1 MRRAVAAAAARAG
14 ARGICGQAPVLH
26 FPKAAAESKDA
37 QVARN
42 TAVALELLR
51 AQLGEKPEPY
61 TRKYTVTIAEL
72 QKEIEDVLKSCGQE
86 SGELQDGKELTSMQ
100 VIERVLRHGVL
111 TYLKNE
117 GQYDW
122 AAMEKWLVY
131 TATDGQ
137 EFNKLKRSV
146 EDAAKYKQFQGEHGG
161 QPCLPE
167 LDWAAEYAAA
177 TDREAVA
184 EKRRRYD
191 AVAASTFERNEATI
205 SATLAEHR
213 KPTQDKLLDTLV
225 DQVSMFKPFLAK
237 QVIQTKLIERNA
249 DGQLSFSRFVDWNPD
264 ARDIAELETETAQQ
278 RIATLEPLGFDET
291 YKRYAEVRMRTKE
304 EVLERMD
311 RRQQELA
318 ASSTSSAAG
327 GAEDSKRAA
336 LMAEILKLQTRGAK
350 EADAPEEGAE
360 EVDPEAQE
368 AAQAAA
374 VAAKE
379 KEMERYRVSP
389 EAVKAKGLIGL
400 QFLDK
405 AEASA

>member
-1 MRRAVAAAAARAG
+1 MRRAASTAARRAG
-14 ARGICGQAPVLH
+14 QRGLCGQAPVLH
-26 FPKAAAESKDA
+26 FPKAATESREA

-51 AQLGEKPEPY
+51 AQLGERPQPY
-61 TRKYTVTIAEL
+61 TRKHSASIQEI
-72 QKEIEDVLKSCGQE
+72 QKEIEDVLKSCGTE
-86 SGELQDGKELTSMQ
+86 SGPLQDGRELTSMQ

-122 AAMEKWLVY
+122 DGLEKWLVY

-137 EFNKLKRSV
+137 EFNKLKRQV
-146 EDAAKYKQFQGEHGG
+146 EDTQKYEQYKGEHGG
-161 QPCLPE
+161 RACVPDF
-167 LDWAAEYAAA
+167 DWAAEYAGA
-177 TDREAVA
+177 TDREVVS
-184 EKRRRYD
+184 EKRKRYD
-191 AVAASTFERNEATI
+191 AVAATTFDRNVKAI
-205 SATLAEHR
+205 SDEMSAHR
-213 KPTQDKLLDTLV
+213 KPAQDKLLDTLV
-225 DQVSMFKPFLAK
+225 DQVTMFKPFLAK

-291 YKRYAEVRMRTKE
+291 YKRYAEVRMRSKE

-318 ASSTSSAAG
+318 ASSASAAGG

-336 LMAEILKLQTRGAK
+336 LMAEIIKLQTRGAK

-360 EVDPEAQE
+360 EEDPEAKE

-400 QFLDK
+400 QFLD
-405 AEASA
+405 AAQASA